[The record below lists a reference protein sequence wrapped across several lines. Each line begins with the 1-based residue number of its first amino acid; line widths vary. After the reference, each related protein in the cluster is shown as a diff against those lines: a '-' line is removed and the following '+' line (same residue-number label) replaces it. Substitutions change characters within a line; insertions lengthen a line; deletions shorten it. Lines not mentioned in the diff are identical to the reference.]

1 MLQRNKKIKKES
13 EELVGRLIQEKNP
26 FQNVE
31 LDDIWIKDDLYDSND
46 PRSIAET
53 SKKIIDE
60 VMPSSLIDLNVPTP
74 PDTDDEI
81 DNDIDFTISDSQL
94 VEGNDISVDRETE
107 SFINFTVTDSRV
119 NDSVET
125 EPFVDFNINDSR
137 VVRVVDT
144 EDGIETIN
152 ITTDDDTMIPDI
164 NTIGRDAGPP
174 KHKKLVTTHLTQA
187 VRAANKIKKKYEKKE
202 DW

>member
-1 MLQRNKKIKKES
+1 
-13 EELVGRLIQEKNP
+13 
-26 FQNVE
+26 
-31 LDDIWIKDDLYDSND
+31 
-46 PRSIAET
+46 
-53 SKKIIDE
+53 
-60 VMPSSLIDLNVPTP
+60 MPSPLIDLNVPTP

-94 VEGNDISVDRETE
+94 VEENDISADRETE
-107 SFINFTVTDSRV
+107 PFIDFIVTDSRV

-152 ITTDDDTMIPDI
+152 ITTDNDTMIPDI

-174 KHKKLVTTHLTQA
+174 KREKLVTTHLTQA
-187 VRAANKIKKKYEKKE
+187 DRAANKIKKKYEKKRIGKKSARISTDSTLFKKVYE
-202 DW
+202 KMLSG